1 MLKTSGMI
9 LSKRWKLFRYNFGM
23 KVFRRIAALATF
35 AVLSFKAVG
44 SFLSWVEKQEDSPAS
59 VWADDDEFEDA

>member
-1 MLKTSGMI
+1 MSKTSGKI
-9 LSKRWKLFRYNFGM
+9 SSRRWKLYNLAM
-23 KVFRRIAALATF
+23 KFFRRITALATL
-35 AVLSFKAVG
+35 AVLAFKAVG

>member
-1 MLKTSGMI
+1 MLKVI
-9 LSKRWKLFRYNFGM
+9 
-23 KVFRRIAALATF
+23 RRIFAALTIF
-35 AVLSFKAVG
+35 VLAFKAVG